1 MNNNKISNPKTEV
14 PTGLGLNDKDYMSSF
29 LTCLKEMEKNYT
41 VALTEASN
49 EFLYN
54 KYEKIF
60 NEISKMQRKTFEFMF
75 KKGWYC
81 LEKVESNKINEKYQ
95 TLSQEYDDLNIGK

>member
-1 MNNNKISNPKTEV
+1 MNNKISNPKTEV
-14 PTGLGLNDKDYMSSF
+14 PTGLALNDKDFITSL
-29 LTCLKEMEKNYT
+29 LTCLKEMQKNYA

-60 NEISKMQRKTFEFMF
+60 NEISIYQRKLYELMF
-75 KKGWYC
+75 RKGWYC
-81 LEKVESNKINEKYQ
+81 LEKCETNKINTKYQ
-95 TLSQEYDDLNIGK
+95 MLSKEYQDLNLSN